1 MSAAAVI
8 IVRIR
13 RIFSFLRER
22 QAVSPESAIPE
33 SEVPYS
39 QKWYYR
45 RLVDYG
51 AVKRVGDKCYLDQ
64 ALAQSYLRDWRKR
77 GLRFMALAVLA
88 CCVLWLIWVLM
99 ARWL

>member
-1 MSAAAVI
+1 MSAAVI
-8 IVRIR
+8 IVRIKR
-13 RIFSFLRER
+13 VFSFLRER

-39 QKWYYR
+39 DRWYYG

-51 AVKRVGDKCYLDQ
+51 AVRRVGDRCYLDE
-64 ALAQSYLRDWRKR
+64 AFAQSYLRDWRKR
-77 GLRFMALAVLA
+77 GIRFVLRAILAA
-88 CCVLWLIWVLM
+88 CVLWLAWVLM